1 MLVRFS
7 GRGGDD
13 NDLVMLVAGVP
24 VVLPALE
31 LVLVS
36 LLGVIVVVVVVSLSI
51 IMVYGSSCLQVQ
63 SRAY

>member
-36 LLGVIVVVVVVSLSI
+36 LLGVIVVVVVSLSI

>member
-36 LLGVIVVVVVVSLSI
+36 LLGVIVVVVSLSI